1 MTADTTLICQLDGAT
16 NSILTPLKIDG
27 LNYNIVLDRITPGAA
42 GTYSIN
48 KFSNSYDCTL
58 NLTTGSN
65 VTGGIANLT
74 IGSIPLGGKGTF
86 NIASNCSVTVTGVV
100 SSTSTAPQTF
110 GVTKTGSGTVFLN
123 GVNTY
128 NGATTVSA
136 GTLQSNGSIATSP
149 GVTVASGASFVAGA
163 TQTLAGLTINSGGS
177 ASITSGGNKVLTTS
191 ALSISGTGKLDL
203 TNNGLAIQY
212 TGTSPIPTVKGWV
225 ISGWN
230 SGAWNGSGINSSLAA
245 ASSGPHRTAIG
256 FAEATAALSGNVF
269 MGQTITLPAVLVRYV
284 LPGDANLDGVI
295 NTADF
300 NVLASQFNAT
310 SLMMWYQGDFTYNSN
325 VNALDFNALATNF
338 GTPIPAD
345 PLANVALA
353 APLPSLFSEQIVL
366 EKPDDVLAV

>member
-1 MTADTTLICQLDGAT
+1 
-16 NSILTPLKIDG
+16 
-27 LNYNIVLDRITPGAA
+27 
-42 GTYSIN
+42 
-48 KFSNSYDCTL
+48 
-58 NLTTGSN
+58 
-65 VTGGIANLT
+65 
-74 IGSIPLGGKGTF
+74 
-86 NIASNCSVTVTGVV
+86 
-100 SSTSTAPQTF
+100 
-110 GVTKTGSGTVFLN
+110 
-123 GVNTY
+123 
-128 NGATTVSA
+128 
-136 GTLQSNGSIATSP
+136 
-149 GVTVASGASFVAGA
+149 
-163 TQTLAGLTINSGGS
+163 
-177 ASITSGGNKVLTTS
+177 
-191 ALSISGTGKLDL
+191 
-203 TNNGLAIQY
+203 
-212 TGTSPIPTVKGWV
+212 V